1 MTANDRSLAGLT
13 ILVTRPAHQAG
24 PLAEMIRG
32 LGGKPLLFPVLE
44 IFDTEHPE
52 PLRRI
57 IERLEEFD
65 LAIFISPNAVDKAM
79 NLIGAWRKEGIK
91 LPAGLK
97 VASVGKGGLTEL
109 RRFGVTEVLVPQQH
123 FDSEGL
129 LALAELQDMGGK
141 RVVIFRGEG
150 GRELLGDELVRR
162 GAQVEFAECYRRGKP
177 EADAAPLLYHW
188 ARNELDAITVTS
200 GDGLRNLFDLVGKL
214 GQQWLKKTPVFVPHE
229 RIAGIGREL
238 GLEQVFVTP
247 QGDAGLVE
255 GLVAW
260 AKKTGNGYEH

>member
-1 MTANDRSLAGLT
+1 MAANDPSLAGLN

-52 PLRRI
+52 PLRHI

-109 RRFGVTEVLVPQQH
+109 RRAPERTC
-123 FDSEGL
+123 SESPMPVWRGHGL
-129 LALAELQDMGGK
+129 G
-141 RVVIFRGEG
+141 RGP
-150 GRELLGDELVRR
+150 DRR
-162 GAQVEFAECYRRGKP
+162 
-177 EADAAPLLYHW
+177 
-188 ARNELDAITVTS
+188 N
-200 GDGLRNLFDLVGKL
+200 N
-214 GQQWLKKTPVFVPHE
+214 
-229 RIAGIGREL
+229 
-238 GLEQVFVTP
+238 
-247 QGDAGLVE
+247 
-255 GLVAW
+255 
-260 AKKTGNGYEH
+260 